1 LQQLM
6 VDGSRLLSL
15 AAVCYCRALT
25 HLSVAA
31 CQLGDLEGV
40 GACAGLQQLHAPH
53 NDIAD
58 LAPLAGEAQQ
68 DHSRGARSQPRLVHG
83 AAVSHGGTAQGRPGA
98 ASHFLGACGGCSKLN
113 DCLLGTA

>member
-1 LQQLM
+1 M

-31 CQLGDLEGV
+31 CQLGDLEGL
-40 GACAGLQQLHAPH
+40 GACTGLQQLHAPH

-58 LAPLAGEAQQ
+58 LAPLAGGAR
-68 DHSRGARSQPRLVHG
+68 DHSR
-83 AAVSHGGTAQGRPGA
+83 QGM
-98 ASHFLGACGGCSKLN
+98 
-113 DCLLGTA
+113 T